1 MNRPS
6 LSRLPPFETYERTEF
21 GPERPHPEESACWRA
36 SPRMAAGTISF
47 VAVLRDAVLRKAPQG
62 EGVAEIPTD
71 LICFMESIG

>member
-1 MNRPS
+1 
-6 LSRLPPFETYERTEF
+6 
-21 GPERPHPEESACWRA
+21 
-36 SPRMAAGTISF
+36 MAAGTISF